1 MEGGEEDVPRS
12 SLSPGQGSPETRA
25 TPCCAVLG
33 HSLAWFPERPLPKGR
48 DIGSQHSAPEGV
60 RGQAPGWAHGSMRP
74 SPPRACGLPAPWS
87 RGSPDLGPGVLR
99 LVSPVP
105 DPPPAPHARIPLL
118 VPCVGGREVDGIRPP
133 LKHQGGGGGA
143 SGSFPGKDR
152 KEQGRG
158 SRTEEGRGGSA
169 WPEASTRGPRP
180 ASRERAGPR
189 LRSDTTGQWGQHLGG
204 WGSPAGKTRVH
215 LPLSRWVPLQNSHP
229 RTNPTPT
236 PNAARAAP
244 PHPAAGD
251 GAHSHRC
258 MASGRSAGA
267 PRRSRPRGS
276 SAGGQRQRQA

>member
-1 MEGGEEDVPRS
+1 MAPARGGVEGGEEDVPRS

-33 HSLAWFPERPLPKGR
+33 HSLARFPERPLPKGR

-133 LKHQGGGGGA
+133 LKHQGGVGGPLEVSQGRTGKSREGGA
-143 SGSFPGKDR
+143 GR
-152 KEQGRG
+152 K
-158 SRTEEGRGGSA
+158 RGG
-169 WPEASTRGPRP
+169 E
-180 ASRERAGPR
+180 
-189 LRSDTTGQWGQHLGG
+189 
-204 WGSPAGKTRVH
+204 
-215 LPLSRWVPLQNSHP
+215 
-229 RTNPTPT
+229 
-236 PNAARAAP
+236 AARGLKCQP
-244 PHPAAGD
+244 VGPVQQAGSVQ
-251 GAHSHRC
+251 GP
-258 MASGRSAGA
+258 G
-267 PRRSRPRGS
+267 
-276 SAGGQRQRQA
+276 